1 MLRPRGCR
9 EVCSSP
15 HEDQCELSGYHS
27 ELSEDPCV
35 DFDGED
41 PCDVDFDGEDRVML
55 VTDVGSCHLSRLIR
69 TVVPDR

>member
-1 MLRPRGCR
+1 MDFDG
-9 EVCSSP
+9 
-15 HEDQCELSGYHS
+15 
-27 ELSEDPCV
+27 EDPWV

-41 PCDVDFDGEDRVML
+41 PCEVDFDGEDRVML

>member
-1 MLRPRGCR
+1 MLEPARG
-9 EVCSSP
+9 S
-15 HEDQCELSGYHS
+15 QCELRGYHS

-41 PCDVDFDGEDRVML
+41 PCVDFDGEDPCEVDFDGEDRVML